1 MDTGKAQRL
10 MLEDFLNNYF
20 LTNAERI
27 RHDKEHVVLQVPKE
41 GPASAEMVETH
52 WKLALEFFASSP
64 DYVIPNLKIHQ
75 ETLICLAKRY
85 GIFAKQ
91 KGYGRIVKDWAKQE
105 APIIRSM
112 LVHTL
117 SLVNRSKSSRS
128 PYIRTLKETLHM
140 LLAQAGNCPETG
152 IEAALE
158 AAATQDEGD
167 EVSTPSSC
175 SASPLSV
182 PTVPTHRHRCKAPQ
196 KSIDELETQ
205 LDMSMEQMM
214 SEPVQDDTG
223 RRQATKDWCATMH
236 ETKPLM
242 ILKPD
247 MPDVPGD
254 VVKLE
259 EVAEKQHEGDEGNS
273 VPDQE
278 GEGPEADGKKK
289 YKRKVYTTEELD
301 TMWKERVEEFKT
313 IGISIPEDYDHLDKK
328 SFTLSPPVSPDHDLG
343 SLGILWTLN
352 QIYVN
357 YVVNPG
363 ADTSVKV
370 NKRDGATLSD
380 LDMVELFSG
389 EGELTRQ
396 CRSYGIDCRGF
407 DILKN
412 PLHDL
417 ASAEGFCI
425 ALTQTLR
432 VKRNGVIWGGN
443 PCSSWVWISDHSTKR
458 RSSLGVMGDE
468 EVPSVALTN
477 CLAAR
482 FALLAMI
489 AVIRGLFWC
498 VEQPMSSL
506 LPQCPYMAH
515 VLTNMMPAFIQRTWL
530 GAFQHWC
537 CKPTQLF
544 ESWPSLEKL
553 KATLSKQQRRALK
566 DSSDGMYTK
575 KTRPDGS
582 TQVTG
587 GKRLRSSGACPPE
600 FGKKVAKLFLK
611 GHDVPFSAA
620 ALAADRQKDL
630 AAQEAIA
637 QGERRK
643 KLVQSVAGV
652 GGAAP
657 APSALAKRDRRE
669 VLVTASTHV
678 TPEDVKKHRDGHVT
692 PRALSFADAVGT
704 TPEGIPGGQSCDVSA
719 KGSEESVAVAPDSRP
734 AVAETHGNTAGNGE
748 PEPVAATPLPDTTAL
763 GTPLTAPSPPAI
775 PSPAPTAPEPTSTP
789 GAQASAGNVTPV
801 AKAPPV
807 QPPAPVQPAAPQTED
822 SVKEERARYGRF
834 ARRSV
839 SKKAPPEV
847 TLKFRQAQ
855 AAAWLVGFE
864 F

>member
-1 MDTGKAQRL
+1 MAVGLTKRKA
-10 MLEDFLNNYF
+10 
-20 LTNAERI
+20 
-27 RHDKEHVVLQVPKE
+27 
-41 GPASAEMVETH
+41 
-52 WKLALEFFASSP
+52 LALLFWGAPVLLIHAVDFCMQVWASE
-64 DYVIPNLKIHQ
+64 H
-75 ETLICLAKRY
+75 
-85 GIFAKQ
+85 
-91 KGYGRIVKDWAKQE
+91 
-105 APIIRSM
+105 
-112 LVHTL
+112 
-117 SLVNRSKSSRS
+117 
-128 PYIRTLKETLHM
+128 
-140 LLAQAGNCPETG
+140 
-152 IEAALE
+152 
-158 AAATQDEGD
+158 
-167 EVSTPSSC
+167 
-175 SASPLSV
+175 
-182 PTVPTHRHRCKAPQ
+182 
-196 KSIDELETQ
+196 
-205 LDMSMEQMM
+205 
-214 SEPVQDDTG
+214 
-223 RRQATKDWCATMH
+223 
-236 ETKPLM
+236 
-242 ILKPD
+242 
-247 MPDVPGD
+247 
-254 VVKLE
+254 
-259 EVAEKQHEGDEGNS
+259 
-273 VPDQE
+273 
-278 GEGPEADGKKK
+278 GEGSSM
-289 YKRKVYTTEELD
+289 R
-301 TMWKERVEEFKT
+301 
-313 IGISIPEDYDHLDKK
+313 
-328 SFTLSPPVSPDHDLG
+328 
-343 SLGILWTLN
+343 
-352 QIYVN
+352 
-357 YVVNPG
+357 
-363 ADTSVKV
+363 
-370 NKRDGATLSD
+370 D

-630 AAQEAIA
+630 
-637 QGERRK
+637 
-643 KLVQSVAGV
+643 V
-652 GGAAP
+652 
-657 APSALAKRDRRE
+657 
-669 VLVTASTHV
+669 
-678 TPEDVKKHRDGHVT
+678 
-692 PRALSFADAVGT
+692 
-704 TPEGIPGGQSCDVSA
+704 
-719 KGSEESVAVAPDSRP
+719 
-734 AVAETHGNTAGNGE
+734 NAGNYGFE
-748 PEPVAATPLPDTTAL
+748 PPLNW
-763 GTPLTAPSPPAI
+763 I
-775 PSPAPTAPEPTSTP
+775 H
-789 GAQASAGNVTPV
+789 
-801 AKAPPV
+801 AKL
-807 QPPAPVQPAAPQTED
+807 PQLREFLLHQ
-822 SVKEERARYGRF
+822 KAMGRF
-834 ARRSV
+834 T
-839 SKKAPPEV
+839 PQPGLE
-847 TLKFRQAQ
+847 L
-855 AAAWLVGFE
+855 
-864 F
+864 